1 MLCFIRILLLHDEL
15 AAKPHDHSDYLL
27 VFFLF
32 LFWLFSTVNKDGFKP
47 NLETHLIPLLSTK
60 IEETLE
66 SKEKSTASSLKPAH
80 HPLLMQVSHSVF
92 STVSK
97 LMNVYQ
103 FFDVDWELS
112 IFYVKVK

>member
-1 MLCFIRILLLHDEL
+1 
-15 AAKPHDHSDYLL
+15 
-27 VFFLF
+27 
-32 LFWLFSTVNKDGFKP
+32 VNKDGFKP

-92 STVSK
+92 
-97 LMNVYQ
+97 LQ
-103 FFDVDWELS
+103 
-112 IFYVKVK
+112 